1 MFVCSFRTLLD
12 TKNYQSYVYIFQYAS
27 VCLAV
32 FRVLSTNLRSMTT
45 LTTARDRYNAANSLL
60 CLLQAL
66 EGRTAV
72 IELQNEVA
80 VKGHIVQ
87 VDGYLP

>member
-1 MFVCSFRTLLD
+1 
-12 TKNYQSYVYIFQYAS
+12 
-27 VCLAV
+27 
-32 FRVLSTNLRSMTT
+32 MTT